1 MVAVL
6 LRFILWRCADFH
18 RAAVHRAADTPLK
31 LKDGYAVR
39 TILPRPERRGLS
51 RTRSKKLIK
60 VPNAYFNQINL
71 RITPSLTAFTYQT
84 NIISY
89 R

>member
-18 RAAVHRAADTPLK
+18 RAAVHRAAADTPLK

-39 TILPRPERRGLS
+39 AILPRPERRGLS
-51 RTRSKKLIK
+51 RTRSLSRVIGDGVVGVKGAGRGRGGPK
-60 VPNAYFNQINL
+60 
-71 RITPSLTAFTYQT
+71 
-84 NIISY
+84 
-89 R
+89 